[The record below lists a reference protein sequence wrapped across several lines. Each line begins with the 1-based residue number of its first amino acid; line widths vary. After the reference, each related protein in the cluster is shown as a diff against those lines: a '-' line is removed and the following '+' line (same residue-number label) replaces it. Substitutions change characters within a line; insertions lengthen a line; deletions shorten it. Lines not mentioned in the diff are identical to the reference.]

1 MLDLCC
7 VYCLVIFHWVHDV
20 FLLLIIWIS
29 RVEVQ
34 LLREINLDKLRAWKP
49 FYRAGK
55 QRGLGLQLPL
65 HRNPGDKRSSFGQL
79 NSIEIITSGFEVYA
93 DGPTRVLRICE
104 FADSHKANT
113 SLYSSAKM
121 QLRVFDSAVSI
132 LELSK
137 KVFSSLYFVHTWE
150 TWETIFNY

>member
-1 MLDLCC
+1 MRYFTIDYL
-7 VYCLVIFHWVHDV
+7 
-20 FLLLIIWIS
+20 S

-65 HRNPGDKRSSFGQL
+65 HKNPGDKRRSGFGQL

-104 FADSHKANT
+104 FPDSHKANA
-113 SLYSSAKM
+113 SLYSGAKM
-121 QLRVFDSAVSI
+121 QLRVFDSAISI
-132 LELSK
+132 LEPSK
-137 KVFSSLYFVHTWE
+137 KVFFSSS
-150 TWETIFNY
+150 IFCPYMRDYL